1 MKQSDYDHI
10 KKIDQQIQTIKKAAV
25 RLKKISGGVQA
36 IDCNAARILASAKML
51 EINFSDV
58 LGILGR
64 IK

>member
-10 KKIDQQIQTIKKAAV
+10 KKIDQQIQTIKKAAQ

-36 IDCNAARILASAKML
+36 IDCNAARILASTKML

>member
-1 MKQSDYDHI
+1 MKQSDYDHL
-10 KKIDQQIQTIKKAAV
+10 KKIDQQIQTIKKAAL

-36 IDCNAARILASAKML
+36 IDCNAARILASTKML